1 LFFLIEQGLNFRQ
14 CYLMGDFRLGDM
26 IARDGKTV
34 IYDANTFGQE
44 WQVLDT
50 EPSSS
55 IRFVSSASQQV
66 CTLPPPISKPVRR
79 RLGVVLDRSACCG
92 KGLRTLGRVRT
103 IAFRRLD
110 DR

>member
-1 LFFLIEQGLNFRQ
+1 
-14 CYLMGDFRLGDM
+14 MGDFRLGDM

-44 WQVLDT
+44 ISTLS
-50 EPSSS
+50 PALPYGSSPAS
-55 IRFVSSASQQV
+55 TAGVHASSHAASQF
-66 CTLPPPISKPVRR
+66 RR
-79 RLGVVLDRSACCG
+79 RLGVVDRSACCG
-92 KGLRTLGRVRT
+92 KGLRTVRQAT